1 MACGNSGI
9 IKILSARLTQTEDVK
24 LEGAWRVDTVNITPL
39 KLLSYT
45 YMITL
50 LTP

>member
-1 MACGNSGI
+1 MSKVI
-9 IKILSARLTQTEDVK
+9 ERVVKSHLSVVILNLTTW
-24 LEGAWRVDTVNITPL
+24 LILTSLPTVNITPL